1 MSISRL
7 PERALERSPGIEHA
21 YAELNQRNHAAAST
35 VEALMYSLR
44 RGVNELTKPDT
55 QRRLSEL
62 SEDQL
67 RAACERLQNFKP
79 EIAPAWTPE
88 EIEALTNIWSAV
100 HGH

>member
-1 MSISRL
+1 MSTSRQ
-7 PERALERSPGIEHA
+7 PERELERNPDIERA
-21 YAELNQRNHAAAST
+21 YAELNRRNHAAAST

-44 RGVNELTKPDT
+44 RGADELTKPDT

-67 RAACERLQNFKP
+67 RAVCERVQNFKP